1 MGEKKLDGAG
11 LRGQVAGKT
20 ALSTVGKEGKGLTY
34 RGYAIE
40 ELAEKASFEEVAYML
55 LYGNLPNQ
63 SEYDSYSA
71 KLKSYR
77 ALPAELK
84 EVLERI
90 PASAHPMDVM
100 RTGCSMLGNLEPEGD
115 FSNQNETA
123 DRILASF
130 ASIITYWYRYS
141 HDGVRVNTE
150 TEHATIGGHFLSL
163 LTGQE
168 PSEDHARAL
177 DISLILYA
185 EHGFNAST
193 FTARTCAS
201 TLSDMHSCI
210 TAGIGTLRGPLHG
223 GANEAAMEMIEKYSD
238 RQQAKAGVLDL
249 LANKEKI
256 MGFGHA
262 VYKTEDPRNA
272 IIKVWAE
279 KLSKLSNDATLYEV
293 SDEIERVMDEEK
305 GMFANTDFFMAS
317 AYHYLG
323 IPTAIFT
330 PLFVIGRT
338 SGWAA
343 NVMEQRADNRIIRP
357 SEEYIG
363 PDNSVWVDMSDREL
377 KGKNYVWKR

>member
-77 ALPAELK
+77 ALPTELK

-141 HDGVRVNTE
+141 HDGVRVETE

-223 GANEAAMEMIEKYSD
+223 GANEAAMEMIEKYSN
-238 RQQAKAGVLDL
+238 REQAKAGVLDL

-363 PDNSVWVDMSDREL
+363 PDNSVWADMSDR
-377 KGKNYVWKR
+377 

>member
-77 ALPAELK
+77 ALPTELK

-141 HDGVRVNTE
+141 HDGVRVKTE

-223 GANEAAMEMIEKYSD
+223 GANEAAMEMIEKYSN
-238 RQQAKAGVLDL
+238 REQAKAGVLDL

-363 PDNSVWVDMSDREL
+363 PDNSVWVDMSDR
-377 KGKNYVWKR
+377 

>member
-34 RGYAIE
+34 RGFAIE

-63 SEYDSYSA
+63 AEYDSYSA

-77 ALPAELK
+77 ALPVELK

-115 FSNQNETA
+115 FSNQNDTA

-141 HDGVRVNTE
+141 HDGVRVEPE

-177 DISLILYA
+177 DVSLILYA

-210 TAGIGTLRGPLHG
+210 TGGIGTLRGPLHG

-238 RQQAKAGVLDL
+238 REQAKAGVLDL

-272 IIKVWAE
+272 IIKIWAE

-363 PDNSVWVDMSDREL
+363 PDNSVWVDMSDR
-377 KGKNYVWKR
+377 